1 MSVEQRHALIN
12 IKAKYDQNVS
22 FNWEETMREKRTRGE
37 YEKNNTHFVHH
48 SPNKG

>member
-1 MSVEQRHALIN
+1 MSVEKRHALIN

-22 FNWEETMREKRTRGE
+22 FNWEENMREKRTRGE
-37 YEKNNTHFVHH
+37 YEENNTHFVHH